1 MINLSKTQSIKQQIL
16 SAVSTGETLSLSQI
30 RYLQDV
36 LPEKDKVQST
46 GLNFDHSKSGTF
58 EACGLTREQIVEAE
72 NEINNLIQQIMD
84 STDRPT
90 KSEVI
95 EKVLTQGSKTL
106 FNVLIID
113 AVRRKFEE
121 DESPDMSDMMKFM
134 MLMAKMKGGDK

>member
-1 MINLSKTQSIKQQIL
+1 
-16 SAVSTGETLSLSQI
+16 
-30 RYLQDV
+30 
-36 LPEKDKVQST
+36 
-46 GLNFDHSKSGTF
+46 
-58 EACGLTREQIVEAE
+58 
-72 NEINNLIQQIMD
+72 MD

-113 AVRRKFEE
+113 SIRRKFEK
-121 DESPDMSDMMKFM
+121 DESPDMSDMMKLM

>member
-30 RYLQDV
+30 RYLQDI
-36 LPEKDKVQST
+36 LPNEDKTQST
-46 GLNFDHSKSGTF
+46 GLNFDHTKDNTW
-58 EACGLTREQIVEAE
+58 EACGLTREQVVEVE

-95 EKVLTQGSKTL
+95 EKVLIQGSKTL

-113 AVRRKFEE
+113 SIRRKFEK
-121 DESPDMSDMMKFM
+121 DESPDMSDMMKLM
-134 MLMAKMKGGDK
+134 MLMAKMKGDK